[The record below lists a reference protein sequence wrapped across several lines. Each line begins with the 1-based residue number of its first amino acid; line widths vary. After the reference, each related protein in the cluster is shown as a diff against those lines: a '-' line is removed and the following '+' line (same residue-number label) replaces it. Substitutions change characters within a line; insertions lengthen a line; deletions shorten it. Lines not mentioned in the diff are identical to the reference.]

1 MLEFSVTGV
10 TFSTPEKRYSYD
22 SCAGCFHTLC
32 HSILLT
38 PLELGGNMS
47 ISQMKT
53 LKLRDVSFSEV
64 PVVING
70 RAGTGQV
77 I

>member
-1 MLEFSVTGV
+1 
-10 TFSTPEKRYSYD
+10 
-22 SCAGCFHTLC
+22 
-32 HSILLT
+32 
-38 PLELGGNMS
+38 MS